1 MWVICQGET
10 VLAERKNASF
20 GSQGWKCTWI
30 FGETG
35 LTGGHIFVLGKHQE
49 IQVRSWHRLSP
60 CCCVQ
65 AFGGLF
71 WPGIILLT
79 MFV

>member
-1 MWVICQGET
+1 M
-10 VLAERKNASF
+10 LAERKNASF